1 MENEKV
7 KKEKAKPI
15 NLTDAL
21 VRGLPTKEKDYFI
34 SDTTPGLRLR
44 VWPGGEKVW
53 YFIYRPKGKNPQTL
67 KLDNFKKLSVR
78 GARTRCKKVNADLF
92 NNIDPIE
99 SKKQWDD
106 QPTLGEALR
115 DWYSTTLTTKN
126 GYRKATI
133 KTIKACLSPW
143 IFRKTNDLAI
153 RNKFSQLED
162 LKTKKL
168 HDITKEMAEQFHK
181 TLTSKSPIVANR
193 LVQYLKMF
201 FNHAIEKELCNNN
214 PFRIKYKKLNAEKEY
229 ADFLDSTE
237 LHRVME
243 NAVQEDQ
250 RNGRLLKSHY
260 ENNRLIPVACLLIA
274 FQFATSRSTGSEAS
288 NLKWSQI
295 IGLDSSY
302 PRIVYDKTKTSDK
315 GTPTTFPIPGE
326 AKRIL
331 QIIARD
337 RLNNE
342 DSKFY
347 YPPSDPRSKY
357 IFPSRKY
364 GKKTKSGISKIPYW
378 QDVRGTFSKLLKMSG
393 VDRHLKN
400 YATRH
405 TLATNLLAE
414 TGNLKLVAETLGV
427 SIKTASRYAKVQS
440 KSVVVGVD
448 KVFERKQKQKLKVV

>member
-53 YFIYRPKGKNPQTL
+53 YFIYRPKGKNPQKL

-181 TLTSKSPIVANR
+181 TLTSKSPIVAN
-193 LVQYLKMF
+193 
-201 FNHAIEKELCNNN
+201 
-214 PFRIKYKKLNAEKEY
+214 
-229 ADFLDSTE
+229 
-237 LHRVME
+237 
-243 NAVQEDQ
+243 
-250 RNGRLLKSHY
+250 
-260 ENNRLIPVACLLIA
+260 
-274 FQFATSRSTGSEAS
+274 SE
-288 NLKWSQI
+288 
-295 IGLDSSY
+295 
-302 PRIVYDKTKTSDK
+302 
-315 GTPTTFPIPGE
+315 
-326 AKRIL
+326 
-331 QIIARD
+331 
-337 RLNNE
+337 
-342 DSKFY
+342 
-347 YPPSDPRSKY
+347 
-357 IFPSRKY
+357 
-364 GKKTKSGISKIPYW
+364 
-378 QDVRGTFSKLLKMSG
+378 
-393 VDRHLKN
+393 
-400 YATRH
+400 
-405 TLATNLLAE
+405 
-414 TGNLKLVAETLGV
+414 
-427 SIKTASRYAKVQS
+427 
-440 KSVVVGVD
+440 
-448 KVFERKQKQKLKVV
+448 